1 MRYFFG
7 ISYKGTDFHGW
18 QRQKN
23 AVSIQEIVEARLSI
37 ILREEI
43 SITAS
48 GRTDKGVHCRK
59 QYFHTDIE
67 GEFEEK
73 DLIYKLNSF
82 LPDTIVIHTIEKV
95 DDQANAR
102 FDAIE
107 RVYEYFISREKN
119 PFLLD
124 TSLYVPGP
132 LDITVMNSA
141 AALLIGKQDFTSF
154 SKVKTDVN
162 TFICTV
168 MEASWI
174 QEGEMIVFRI
184 SANRFLR
191 GMVRALVGTMLEVG
205 QGKRDYHAIR
215 DILQAKDRKVAGPAV
230 APGGLFLADVKY
242 PEGLI
247 KRET

>member
-1 MRYFFG
+1 MRYFFE

-23 AVSIQEIVEARLSI
+23 AVSIQEIVEDRLST
-37 ILREEI
+37 LLGEEA

-59 QYFHTDIE
+59 QYFHVDIE
-67 GEFEEK
+67 TQFTRK
-73 DLIYKLNSF
+73 DLIHKLNSF
-82 LPDTIVIHTIEKV
+82 LPDTIVVHSIERV
-95 DDQANAR
+95 EDQANAR
-102 FDAIE
+102 FDAVE
-107 RVYEYFISREKN
+107 RVYEYFICREKN

-124 TSLYVPGP
+124 TTLLVHGP
-132 LDITVMNSA
+132 LNIQLMNSA
-141 AALLIGKQDFTSF
+141 AALIIGRHDFTSF

-168 MEASWI
+168 NMATWV
-174 QEGEMIVFRI
+174 QKGELIVFRI
-184 SANRFLR
+184 AANRFLR
-191 GMVRALVGTMLEVG
+191 GMVRALVGTMIEIG
-205 QGKRDYHAIR
+205 QGKADYEAMNK
-215 DILQAKDRKVAGPAV
+215 ILQAKDRRAAGPAV
-230 APGGLFLADVKY
+230 APHGLFLTDVKY